1 MKNIPKSKT
10 AILVILCILAA
21 ILSRTVLSPIVSN
34 PETYK
39 TTIETLDQ
47 QKLTVT
53 KLTVVSATASAA
65 VAAIP
70 GDVTTPIANKIADV
84 SGYLFIIACAIL
96 LEKFLL
102 TVLGYISFSFIIP
115 IAFLILAVA
124 IIRNIETLRII
135 CYKLIIFALIIVS
148 IIPASVKISNL
159 ITETHHAN
167 QLVEQALQL
176 DDGSEQTEI
185 STSKE
190 NNGGLIS
197 KIVSTVKETAYSVK
211 NTISNLRSTAEA
223 ILSTLF
229 DAIAVLI
236 ITTCI
241 IPILVF
247 CSAIWMI
254 NLLFGLD
261 IKIPKPP
268 KVSSFKKKAA
278 KTESD

>member
-1 MKNIPKSKT
+1 MKNIPKPKT
-10 AILVILCILAA
+10 AILVIVCILAA
-21 ILSRTVLSPIVSN
+21 FLSHAVVSPLVSD
-34 PETYK
+34 PETYQA
-39 TTIETLDQ
+39 TIETLDQ

-197 KIVSTVKETAYSVK
+197 KIVSTVKETADSVK

>member
-39 TTIETLDQ
+39 ATIETLDQ
-47 QKLTVT
+47 QKITVT
-53 KLTVVSATASAA
+53 ELTVVSATASAA

-70 GDVTTPIANKIADV
+70 GDVTTPIANKIADE

-124 IIRNIETLRII
+124 IIQNIETLRII

-197 KIVSTVKETAYSVK
+197 KIVSTVKETADSVK

>member
-47 QKLTVT
+47 QKITVT
-53 KLTVVSATASAA
+53 ELTVVSATASAA

-197 KIVSTVKETAYSVK
+197 KIVSTVKETADSVK

>member
-21 ILSRTVLSPIVSN
+21 LLSRTVLSPIVSN

-47 QKLTVT
+47 QKITVT
-53 KLTVVSATASAA
+53 ELTVVSATASAA

-197 KIVSTVKETAYSVK
+197 KIVSTVKETADSVK

>member
-47 QKLTVT
+47 QKITVT
-53 KLTVVSATASAA
+53 ELTVVSATASAA

-197 KIVSTVKETAYSVK
+197 KIVSTVKETADSVK

-278 KTESD
+278 TTAVE

>member
-1 MKNIPKSKT
+1 M
-10 AILVILCILAA
+10 
-21 ILSRTVLSPIVSN
+21 
-34 PETYK
+34 
-39 TTIETLDQ
+39 
-47 QKLTVT
+47 
-53 KLTVVSATASAA
+53 
-65 VAAIP
+65 
-70 GDVTTPIANKIADV
+70 

-197 KIVSTVKETAYSVK
+197 KIVSTVKETADSVK

>member
-39 TTIETLDQ
+39 ATIETLDQ
-47 QKLTVT
+47 QKITVT
-53 KLTVVSATASAA
+53 ELTVVSATASAA

-124 IIRNIETLRII
+124 IIQNIETLRII

-197 KIVSTVKETAYSVK
+197 KIVSTVKETADSVK

>member
-39 TTIETLDQ
+39 ATIETLDQ
-47 QKLTVT
+47 QKITVT
-53 KLTVVSATASAA
+53 ELTVVSATASAA

-197 KIVSTVKETAYSVK
+197 KIVSTVKETADSVN

-278 KTESD
+278 TTAVE

>member
-39 TTIETLDQ
+39 ATIETLDQ
-47 QKLTVT
+47 QKITVT
-53 KLTVVSATASAA
+53 ELTVVSATASAA

-197 KIVSTVKETAYSVK
+197 KIVSTVKETADSVK

-278 KTESD
+278 TTAVE

>member
-47 QKLTVT
+47 QKITVT
-53 KLTVVSATASAA
+53 ELTVVSATASAA

-197 KIVSTVKETAYSVK
+197 KIVSTVKETADSVK

-278 KTESD
+278 TTAVK

>member
-39 TTIETLDQ
+39 ATIETLDQ
-47 QKLTVT
+47 QKITVT
-53 KLTVVSATASAA
+53 ELTVVSATASAA

-197 KIVSTVKETAYSVK
+197 KIVSTVKETADSVK

>member
-10 AILVILCILAA
+10 AILVIVCLLAA
-21 ILSRTVLSPIVSN
+21 LLSGTVLSPIVSN
-34 PETYK
+34 PETHQE
-39 TTIETLDQ
+39 IIQTLDQ
-47 QKLTVT
+47 QKITVT
-53 KLTVVSATASAA
+53 ELTVVSATASAA

-124 IIRNIETLRII
+124 IIRNIETLRTI

-197 KIVSTVKETAYSVK
+197 KIVSTVKETADSVK

-278 KTESD
+278 TTAVE

>member
-10 AILVILCILAA
+10 AILVIVCLLAA
-21 ILSRTVLSPIVSN
+21 LFSQIFVSPLVSD
-34 PETYK
+34 PETHQE
-39 TTIETLDQ
+39 IIQILDQ
-47 QKLTVT
+47 QKITVT
-53 KLTVVSATASAA
+53 ELTVVSATASAA

-197 KIVSTVKETAYSVK
+197 KIVSTVKETADSVK

>member
-1 MKNIPKSKT
+1 MKNIPKPKT
-10 AILVILCILAA
+10 AILVIVCILAA
-21 ILSRTVLSPIVSN
+21 FLSHAVVSPLVSD
-34 PETYK
+34 PETYQA
-39 TTIETLDQ
+39 TIETLDQ

-102 TVLGYISFSFIIP
+102 TVIGYVSFSIIIP
-115 IAFLILAVA
+115 IALLVLAVTFILHIDGFRA
-124 IIRNIETLRII
+124 I
-135 CYKLIIFALIIVS
+135 CCKLLLFALIIPL
-148 IIPASVKISNL
+148 IIPFSVKISNL
-159 ITETHHAN
+159 ITETHHAD

-176 DDGSEQTEI
+176 DESSEPTE
-185 STSKE
+185 SSSSKE
-190 NNGGLIS
+190 SGGGLLS
-197 KIVSTVKETAYSVK
+197 KLLSTVKETTDSVK

-247 CSAIWMI
+247 CAAIWMI
-254 NLLFGLD
+254 NLLFGLN
-261 IKIPKPP
+261 IKIPNPP

-278 KTESD
+278 KTEAE

>member
-47 QKLTVT
+47 QKITVT
-53 KLTVVSATASAA
+53 ELTVVSATVSTA
-65 VAAIP
+65 VASVY
-70 GDVTTPIANKIADV
+70 GDATTPIANKIIDL
-84 SGYLFIIACAIL
+84 SGYLFIISCAIL

-102 TVLGYISFSFIIP
+102 TVIGYISFSFIIP

-197 KIVSTVKETAYSVK
+197 KIVSTVKETADSVK